1 MVASLYH
8 TYFRTLPLGSPAAA
22 EEQQLKFPMYN
33 GARTCV
39 QWPFTGLPVFDR
51 REGSRSSDGQRRQLW
66 VNTHRANSYSTVQ
79 CVPLF
84 ASPRAW
90 SRSSVQ
96 GLGNHAIQT
105 LASLRS
111 LTFFSS
117 ASGPSL
123 GACLLIGCKWR
134 RNYNSR
140 RELRAGS
147 CSGSRGLDSR
157 HQKPSPS
164 SSSLQVRFKFAS
176 RCLRLK

>member
-1 MVASLYH
+1 MVHVHVSSGPSRDSLSLIGVKGAGVQTVKGDSCGSTH
-8 TYFRTLPLGSPAAA
+8 TVLTA
-22 EEQQLKFPMYN
+22 
-33 GARTCV
+33 
-39 QWPFTGLPVFDR
+39 
-51 REGSRSSDGQRRQLW
+51 
-66 VNTHRANSYSTVQ
+66 TVQ
-79 CVPLF
+79 RVPLF